1 MTVQEEAERR
11 VASRAAQ
18 IRAEIASGTQDAVA
32 DWYLALMRQLAA
44 KFADVRPVND
54 RLLALRATHGAPPA
68 LERAVW
74 FDELRPFLI
83 DGLPSKMEV
92 FLRVAR
98 EMGIDV

>member
-1 MTVQEEAERR
+1 MSVPSTIDS
-11 VASRAAQ
+11 SRC
-18 IRAEIASGTQDAVA
+18 
-32 DWYLALMRQLAA
+32 
-44 KFADVRPVND
+44 
-54 RLLALRATHGAPPA
+54 RATHGASPA